1 MGEKLANKINRIL
14 GENNDIE
21 VVMPVPDT
29 SRVSALQCAKV
40 LNCSYREG
48 FIKNRYIAR
57 TFIMPVCIYSFIHLI
72 LFLFFSNIY
81 F

>member
-1 MGEKLANKINRIL
+1 MGEKLAKKIIRLL

-40 LNCSYREG
+40 LNRSYREG

-57 TFIMPVCIYSFIHLI
+57 TFIMPVS
-72 LFLFFSNIY
+72 LFFINY
-81 F
+81 